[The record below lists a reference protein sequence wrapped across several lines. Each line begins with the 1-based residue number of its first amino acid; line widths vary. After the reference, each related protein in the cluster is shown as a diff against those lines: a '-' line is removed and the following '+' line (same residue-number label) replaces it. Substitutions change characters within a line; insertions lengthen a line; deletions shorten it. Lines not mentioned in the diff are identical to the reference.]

1 MTGAIIFGFR
11 LLAASQ
17 VVLTLLLLWRADLP
31 RRTRVIG
38 GALLVAVLAYLMI
51 PLAAAYLAEPT
62 LVLIEL
68 LANLVPALLLLAVW
82 DMFGDEEQPALWLLC
97 VLGIYC
103 IWALVFL
110 LLGDSAPRWY
120 LWLGQLSKVCLI
132 GLALWLTWRGRGND
146 LITERLQFR
155 SYFCGAV
162 GAVAGAIV

>member
-82 DMFGDEEQPALWLLC
+82 DKFEDEEQPAPG
-97 VLGIYC
+97 VRVGHSPTPR
-103 IWALVFL
+103 
-110 LLGDSAPRWY
+110 SAPARA
-120 LWLGQLSKVCLI
+120 S
-132 GLALWLTWRGRGND
+132 GRS
-146 LITERLQFR
+146 RP
-155 SYFCGAV
+155 
-162 GAVAGAIV
+162 